1 MQKES
6 GFDMADEAKLLAQI
20 KKGEEREIDRAVG
33 LYTPY
38 LSTVLY
44 NMASNLSKE
53 DTEEIVSDV
62 FFALWKNAEYIDLN
76 KGTVRS
82 YLAAAA
88 RNFALKRLKKKKDVL
103 SLDEVDIPAE
113 PADGLSE
120 KAVWDAVMSLGEPD
134 SEIFIRFYKYGE
146 RIRDISR
153 ATGINMS
160 TVKTKLSRGKDKLKR
175 ILSDAEAML

>member
-1 MQKES
+1 
-6 GFDMADEAKLLAQI
+6 MADEAKLLAQI
-20 KKGEEREIDRAVG
+20 KKREERAIDRAVR

-44 NMASNLSKE
+44 NMAPGLSKE

-82 YLAAAA
+82 YIAAAA
-88 RNFALKRLKKKKDVL
+88 RNFALKRLKKKRDSV
-103 SLDEVDIPAE
+103 SLDEAEIPAGE
-113 PADGLSE
+113 PDSLS
-120 KAVWDAVMSLGEPD
+120 AMTVWDAVMSLGEPD
-134 SEIFIRFYKYGE
+134 SEIFTRFYKYGE

>member
-1 MQKES
+1 
-6 GFDMADEAKLLAQI
+6 MADEAKLLAQI
-20 KKGEEREIDRAVG
+20 KKGEERAIDRAVG

-53 DTEEIVSDV
+53 DAEEIVSDV
-62 FFALWKNAEYIDLN
+62 FVALWKNAEYIDLN

-88 RNFALKRLKKKKDVL
+88 RNFALKRLKKKKDSV
-103 SLDEVDIPAE
+103 SLDEAE
-113 PADGLSE
+113 ISD
-120 KAVWDAVMSLGEPD
+120 KAGDSFSAVTVWDAVMSLGEPD

-146 RIRDISR
+146 RIRDISK
-153 ATGINMS
+153 ATGINIS
-160 TVKTKLSRGKDKLKR
+160 TVKTRLSRGKAKLKR

>member
-20 KKGEEREIDRAVG
+20 KKGEERAIDRAVG

-62 FFALWKNAEYIDLN
+62 FFALWKNAKYIDLN

-88 RNFALKRLKKKKDVL
+88 RNFALKRLKKK
-103 SLDEVDIPAE
+103 
-113 PADGLSE
+113 
-120 KAVWDAVMSLGEPD
+120 
-134 SEIFIRFYKYGE
+134 
-146 RIRDISR
+146 
-153 ATGINMS
+153 
-160 TVKTKLSRGKDKLKR
+160 
-175 ILSDAEAML
+175 

>member
-1 MQKES
+1 M
-6 GFDMADEAKLLAQI
+6 
-20 KKGEEREIDRAVG
+20 
-33 LYTPY
+33 
-38 LSTVLY
+38 
-44 NMASNLSKE
+44 
-53 DTEEIVSDV
+53 
-62 FFALWKNAEYIDLN
+62 
-76 KGTVRS
+76 
-82 YLAAAA
+82 
-88 RNFALKRLKKKKDVL
+88 

>member
-1 MQKES
+1 
-6 GFDMADEAKLLAQI
+6 MAYEAKLLAQI
-20 KKGEEREIDRAVG
+20 KKREERAIDRAVG

-76 KGTVRS
+76 KGTS
-82 YLAAAA
+82 PYLAAAA